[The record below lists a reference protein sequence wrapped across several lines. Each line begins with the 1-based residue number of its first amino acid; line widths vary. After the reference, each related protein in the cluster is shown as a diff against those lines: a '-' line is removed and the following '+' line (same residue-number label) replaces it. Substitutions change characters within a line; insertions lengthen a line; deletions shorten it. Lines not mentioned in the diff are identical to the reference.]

1 MATFTRLK
9 PQTLRLVPQIP
20 FVLAWLRSRDM
31 HAGDLFLG
39 QAKNVDDS
47 EAQEVYKN
55 MLESLDTYG
64 DLSTAQ
70 LRSVAGDSDPA
81 VWARA
86 VHALFMGSEPRIVPA
101 KVATGLF
108 GALKQ
113 CRNKTDPEELSS
125 RLSSELD
132 KLRLISLDALGEL
145 CALIRDTCQN
155 PRQTANAIGPSIFL
169 SEGYQESD
177 IMAACA
183 LMQVMVEYADVIFG
197 KPGSFSRF
205 EPLGMRP
212 RGYLEGGMDDAGSTR
227 SGATGRSNKTSA
239 PPGQQV
245 QQQKREV
252 ANALL
257 SSGFM

>member
-1 MATFTRLK
+1 MASFPRLK
-9 PQTLRLVPQIP
+9 PQTARLVPQIP
-20 FVLAWLRSRDM
+20 FLLAWLRSREM

-39 QAKNVDDS
+39 PSKNVDDQ
-47 EAQEVYKN
+47 EVQEVYKN
-55 MLESLDTYG
+55 ILESLDTYG

-70 LRSVAGDSDPA
+70 LRSVAGETNPA

-86 VHALFMGSEPRIVPA
+86 VHALFMGCEPRIVPV
-101 KVATGLF
+101 KVAAGLF

-113 CRNKTDPEELSS
+113 CRNKADPEELSS

-145 CALIRDTCQN
+145 CALIRDTCHN

-169 SEGYQESD
+169 SEGYQEAD

-205 EPLGMRP
+205 DPLGTRP

-227 SGATGRSNKTSA
+227 SGATGRGKAAA
-239 PPGQQV
+239 PPT
-245 QQQKREV
+245 QQKREF
-252 ANALL
+252 ASALQ

>member
-1 MATFTRLK
+1 MATFPRLK
-9 PQTLRLVPQIP
+9 PQTARLVPQIP
-20 FVLAWLRSRDM
+20 FVLSWLRSRDM

-47 EAQEVYKN
+47 EVQEVYKN

-70 LRSVAGDSDPA
+70 LRAVVGDSDPA

-86 VHALFMGSEPRIVPA
+86 VHALFMGSEPRVVPA

-108 GALKQ
+108 SALKQ
-113 CRNKTDPEELSS
+113 TRNKTDPEELSS

-145 CALIRDTCQN
+145 CALIRDTCHN

-205 EPLGMRP
+205 DPLGMRP
-212 RGYLEGGMDDAGSTR
+212 RGYLEGSGMDDTGSTR
-227 SGATGRSNKTSA
+227 SGATGRSKASA
-239 PPGQQV
+239 QPGQQ
-245 QQQKREV
+245 QEKREV
-252 ANALL
+252 ASALA
-257 SSGFM
+257 SAGFM